1 MENSVRAL
9 HQAYDGR
16 FLNLTENEHRR
27 PGENQATLNHHRPRA
42 INLDGL
48 SSVVKRFSV
57 AARNWTEHVNRTVD
71 LSNPISVRI
80 ANDQVRTY
88 AIYAMHFSQQIF
100 LIYSLS
106 NFVTDNA
113 T

>member
-1 MENSVRAL
+1 MENSVRVL

-27 PGENQATLNHHRPRA
+27 PGENQATLSHHRPRP

-88 AIYAMHFSQQIF
+88 AMYAMHFRQQIF
-100 LIYSLS
+100 LIS
-106 NFVTDNA
+106 
-113 T
+113 